1 VQVQHEVISAD
12 DFLPLFTFVLV
23 QAGLPQLLL
32 VKELMVALVDDED
45 TYGECGT
52 LLLLLP
58 LPRPPIDIRFQHV
71 VVLMFS
77 GYYLATLE
85 AATQHICDLAD
96 QYEKVARI
104 DTLFDDGEDIFEHFE
119 APTTST
125 AAGGGSGINSIR

>member
-1 VQVQHEVISAD
+1 MISAD

-45 TYGECGT
+45 TYGECGAYCYFCCC
-52 LLLLLP
+52 LLLLL
-58 LPRPPIDIRFQHV
+58 LHAFESLTKCHASSH
-71 VVLMFS
+71 LFLS
-77 GYYLATLE
+77 TGYYLATLE

-119 APTTST
+119 
-125 AAGGGSGINSIR
+125 GGGAGVGGGGNNIR